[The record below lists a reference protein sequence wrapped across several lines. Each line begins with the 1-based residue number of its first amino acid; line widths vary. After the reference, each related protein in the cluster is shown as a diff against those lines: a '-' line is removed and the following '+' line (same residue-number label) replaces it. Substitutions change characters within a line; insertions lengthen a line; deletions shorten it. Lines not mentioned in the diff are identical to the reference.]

1 MKVSTDLWHY
11 KLYQFGSPSFQGRG
25 VGDRESLCTYV
36 RRATLGVAFKACVVV
51 VGGIIL
57 VLFYAVCSVLTLLA
71 NLATVPLGFGLAV
84 TFPEEKF
91 LKVPFVIN
99 LRGKEFCPAKI
110 LIPFWALIFVV
121 TGLWFGFSNHPDETA
136 ATLSM
141 TGRIIACIVVFIT
154 AFALAGWISEE
165 VPKKVRKGKD
175 EISSSSS
182 TWQLAKTYYKAKK
195 ERFCPTIEFVE
206 PSSIT

>member
-11 KLYQFGSPSFQGRG
+11 KLYEFGSPSFQGRG
-25 VGDRESLCTYV
+25 VGGCESLCTYV
-36 RRATLGVAFKACVVV
+36 RRATLGVAFKACGVV

-57 VLFYAVCSVLTLLA
+57 VLFYAVCGVLTLLA
-71 NLATVPLGFGLAV
+71 NLVTIPLGFGLV
-84 TFPEEKF
+84 TTFPKEKF
-91 LKVPFVIN
+91 LKIPFVIS

-121 TGLWFGFSNHPDETA
+121 TGLWFFGLSNHLDETVA
-136 ATLSM
+136 ALSM
-141 TGRIIACIVVFIT
+141 AGRIIACIVAFIT
-154 AFALAGWISEE
+154 AFALADWISEE
-165 VPKKVRKGKD
+165 IPKRARKGKV
-175 EISSSSS
+175 EMSNSSA
-182 TWQLAKTYYKAKK
+182 WQLVKMYYKAKK